1 MTYQPCF
8 THLFSQSVQD
18 MSMLSTSVLN
28 IKWTLKGN
36 PKNPLASVGGP
47 VILKVNSRFTLN
59 QISGQVTEHEEAWD
73 LSSSSTIAQ
82 AYFWASRRLFS
93 TIESSKDFSDS
104 LKNFS
109 SRFSPKKENLEI
121 YPNPSGDPTKIP
133 FFFLYMSFHSTLTLL
148 IIIISKWP

>member
-1 MTYQPCF
+1 
-8 THLFSQSVQD
+8 
-18 MSMLSTSVLN
+18 MLSTSVLN

-36 PKNPLASVGGP
+36 PKNLLASVGGP

-59 QISGQVTEHEEAWD
+59 QISGQVIEHEETWD

-93 TIESSKDFSDS
+93 TIESSKDLSDS

-109 SRFSPKKENLEI
+109 SRFSTKKENLEI
-121 YPNPSGDPTKIP
+121 YPDPSGDPLKVLLTLFLLIIINEVD
-133 FFFLYMSFHSTLTLL
+133 LYMSFILP
-148 IIIISKWP
+148 IISCFLL